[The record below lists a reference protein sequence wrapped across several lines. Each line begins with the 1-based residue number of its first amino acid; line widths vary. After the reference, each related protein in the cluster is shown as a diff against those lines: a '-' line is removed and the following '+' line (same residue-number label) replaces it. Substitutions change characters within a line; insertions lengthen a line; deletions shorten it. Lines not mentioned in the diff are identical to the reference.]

1 MRQEHGRLLFFGCL
15 MLHIFLVFFI
25 VVISFP
31 PCFAKGSVVGVILE
45 GSGSSLDN
53 CEILR
58 HGKPVRCKE
67 SKSLYVEDIINN
79 TPSVNMLEVK
89 LGPHVD
95 LSRISP
101 TQAQVIYVPSGDEVN
116 LLGRTKT
123 FLKSFLEPV
132 KLNDF
137 YGSSRG
143 RDTSSEE
150 EKNKCRGILQEEPYL
165 QEPYAT
171 VLSRSPQPLTFV
183 WEYDFSAFVLQ
194 DSSGKD
200 IFREKI
206 KDRTSIQLSPERMGL
221 KVGQRYTWSYEYE
234 GRLKEKHPLQV
245 LDLRTEQEI
254 LETLN
259 QIDSQSV
266 SSIEKTFQKATY
278 LQLLSDTKEGV
289 ELYWLSNAFLPKN
302 ITGLSEKDGVMVCK
316 LKLRYLKYLENF

>member
-1 MRQEHGRLLFFGCL
+1 
-15 MLHIFLVFFI
+15 MLHILLVFFI
-25 VVISFP
+25 VLISFS

-45 GSGSSLDN
+45 GSSLDN
-53 CEILR
+53 CKIIH
-58 HGKPVRCKE
+58 HGRPIRCRE
-67 SKSLYVEDIINN
+67 SKSLYVGDIIDN

-89 LGPHVD
+89 LSPHVA
-95 LSRISP
+95 LSNISP
-101 TQAQVIYVPSGDEVN
+101 TQSQVIYAVPSGDEAN
-116 LLGRTKT
+116 LLGRTKA
-123 FLKSFLEPV
+123 FLQSFLEPV

-137 YGSSRG
+137 YGTSRG
-143 RDTSSEE
+143 NGTSSEE
-150 EKNKCRGILQEEPYL
+150 EKKRCHFILQQEPYL

-194 DSSGKD
+194 DSSGKE

-206 KDRTSIQLSPERMGL
+206 KDRTSIQLSPEKMGL
-221 KVGQRYTWSYEYE
+221 KAGQRYTWSYEYE
-234 GRLKEKHPLQV
+234 GRLEEKHPLQV

-254 LETLN
+254 LETLT
-259 QIDSQSV
+259 QIDSQPV

-289 ELYWLSNAFLPKN
+289 ELYWLSNAILPKD

-316 LKLRYLKYLENF
+316 LKFRYLQYLENF